1 MAINKP
7 SVEELKE
14 KAGSTYTLVVE
25 VSRRTR
31 ELVDGAQPLVD
42 PKERKPIGVAIDEID
57 RGLIS
62 AHRKL
67 SNEEA

>member
-1 MAINKP
+1 M
-7 SVEELKE
+7 EELKE

-25 VSRRTR
+25 VARRAR

-42 PKERKPIGVAIDEID
+42 PKERKPIGVAIDEIN

-67 SNEEA
+67 GDDEEA

>member
-7 SVEELKE
+7 SVEELKTRTHS
-14 KAGSTYTLVVE
+14 AYTLVVE
-25 VSRRTR
+25 VSRRAR

-42 PKERKPIGVAIDEID
+42 PKERKPIAIAIDEIN
-57 RGLIS
+57 RGLVS

-67 SNEEA
+67 NDGEE